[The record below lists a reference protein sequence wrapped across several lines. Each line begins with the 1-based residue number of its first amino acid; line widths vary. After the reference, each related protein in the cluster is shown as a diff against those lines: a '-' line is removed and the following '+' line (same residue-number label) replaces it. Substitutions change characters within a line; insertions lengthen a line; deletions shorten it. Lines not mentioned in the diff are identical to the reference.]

1 MKIDRFDI
9 DGIAKP
15 SSRYHHAVETTG
27 HGRLLHVSGL
37 FGVRPDGTFPD
48 DAGAQIEQAW
58 QNVLTVLQRR
68 NMWPHALVKVNAY
81 LTDRAYVPTYR
92 AVRDRMLG
100 DVATASTLL
109 IVAGLADPKALVE
122 IEAVAAAGDEPST
135 GA

>member
-15 SSRYHHAVETTG
+15 SSRYHHVVETTG
-27 HGRLLHVSGL
+27 HGRMLHISGL
-37 FGVRPDGTFPD
+37 FGVRPDGTFPA
-48 DAGAQIEQAW
+48 DAGEQIEAAW
-58 QNVLTVLQRR
+58 SNILTVLQQR

-100 DVATASTLL
+100 DVATASTLVN
-109 IVAGLADPKALVE
+109 VAGLADPKAVVE
-122 IEAVAAAGDEPST
+122 IEAVAAAGYEAPT

>member
-1 MKIDRFDI
+1 MKIDRFNI
-9 DGIAKP
+9 DQIAPP
-15 SSRYHHAVETTG
+15 SSRYYHATETTG
-27 HGRLLHVSGL
+27 HGRMLHVSGL

-48 DAGAQIEQAW
+48 DPAEQIEAAW
-58 QNVLTVLQRR
+58 RNVLTVLQQR

-100 DVATASTLL
+100 DAATASTLV
-109 IVAGLADPKALVE
+109 IVAGLADPKAVVE
-122 IEAVAAAGDEPST
+122 IEAVAAAGYEAPT